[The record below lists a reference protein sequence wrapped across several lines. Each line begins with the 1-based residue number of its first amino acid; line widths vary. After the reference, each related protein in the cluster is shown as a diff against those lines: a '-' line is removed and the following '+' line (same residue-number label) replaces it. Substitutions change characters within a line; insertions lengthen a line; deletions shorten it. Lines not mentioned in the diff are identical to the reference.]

1 MIANLLEV
9 GRLAPGPSLRTWR
22 LVLFLTAFAA
32 LPIPC
37 YAQDSPPET
46 PDAPPGPLVA
56 LDRARDRVQTFFDQF
71 SNVACTESVTQIV
84 MGKNGKPAYRENS
97 AYDYQF
103 LATADG
109 DAVKVSESRNTRNP
123 SFRDPGRTLLITS
136 GFASILLVVH
146 PMYEGSYTFEP
157 AGEESIQGVT
167 LERIRFTP
175 VAGTTSPAALRL
187 RGKNYPLPL
196 SGTLWIDP
204 QNGVIARLEAQ
215 VDSSLSDLGL
225 SGMRSEVRY
234 VAHTFH
240 GPEETVWI
248 PESAVIDV
256 ETPHQHWRNL
266 HRFTDYKR
274 FNVDVHE
281 EIGQNQ

>member
-1 MIANLLEV
+1 VIL
-9 GRLAPGPSLRTWR
+9 S
-22 LVLFLTAFAA
+22 
-32 LPIPC
+32 IPC
-37 YAQDSPPET
+37 YAQDSAPAT
-46 PDAPPGPLVA
+46 PVAPAPLVA
-56 LDRARDRVQTFFDQF
+56 LDRARERVQTFFDQF

-109 DAVKVSESRNTRNP
+109 EAVKVSESRNTRNP
-123 SFRDPGRTLLITS
+123 SFRDPGRTLLITN

-146 PMYEGSYTFEP
+146 PMYQGSYTFEP
-157 AGEESIQGVT
+157 AGEESIEGVT
-167 LERIRFTP
+167 LEKIRFTP
-175 VAGTTSPAALRL
+175 VAGSTSPAALRL

-204 QNGVIARLEAQ
+204 RNGVIARLEAQ

-225 SGMRSEVRY
+225 SGLRSEVRY
-234 VAHTFH
+234 TAHTFH
-240 GPEETVWI
+240 GPEETMWI
-248 PESAVIDV
+248 PESAAIDV

>member
-1 MIANLLEV
+1 MIANLTKG
-9 GRLAPGPSLRTWR
+9 GRLATRLSRKTWR
-22 LVLFLTAFAA
+22 RVLFLAAFV
-32 LPIPC
+32 LLSIPC
-37 YAQDSPPET
+37 HAQDSPRDT
-46 PDAPPGPLVA
+46 PQVPGPLVA
-56 LDRARDRVQTFFDQF
+56 LDRARERMQTFFDQF
-71 SNVACTESVTQIV
+71 SNVACTESLTQIV
-84 MGKNGKPAYRENS
+84 VGKKGNLSYRENS

-103 LATADG
+103 LASSDG
-109 DAVKVSESRNTRNP
+109 DTVKVSESRNTRHP

-146 PMYEGSYTFEP
+146 PMYEASYTFEP

-167 LERIRFTP
+167 LEKIHFTP
-175 VAGTTSPAALRL
+175 VEGSTSPAALRL

-204 QNGVIARLEAQ
+204 RNGVIVKLEAQ
-215 VDSSLSDLGL
+215 VDSSLSDMGL
-225 SGMRSEVRY
+225 SAMRSEVRY
-234 VAHTFH
+234 AAHTFH
-240 GPEETVWI
+240 NPEETMWI
-248 PESAVIDV
+248 PESATIEV

-274 FNVDVHE
+274 FNVGIHE

>member
-1 MIANLLEV
+1 MMANLLEV
-9 GRLAPGPSLRTWR
+9 GRLAPGPSCRTWR
-22 LVLFLTAFAA
+22 RALFLTAFVI
-32 LPIPC
+32 LSIPC
-37 YAQDSPPET
+37 YAQDSAPAT
-46 PDAPPGPLVA
+46 PVAPAPLVA
-56 LDRARDRVQTFFDQF
+56 LDRARERVQTFFDQF

-103 LATADG
+103 LASSDG
-109 DAVKVSESRNTRNP
+109 DTVKISESRNTRHP
-123 SFRDPGRTLLITS
+123 SFRDPGRTLLITN

-146 PMYEGSYTFEP
+146 PMYQGSYTFEP
-157 AGEESIQGVT
+157 AGEESIEGVT
-167 LERIRFTP
+167 LEKIRFTP
-175 VAGTTSPAALRL
+175 VAGSTSPAALRL

-204 QNGVIARLEAQ
+204 RNGVIARLEAQ

-225 SGMRSEVRY
+225 SGLRSEVRY
-234 VAHTFH
+234 TAHTFH
-240 GPEETVWI
+240 GPEETMWI

>member
-1 MIANLLEV
+1 MIANLLPV
-9 GRLAPGPSLRTWR
+9 GNLATGTSLKTWR
-22 LVLFLTAFAA
+22 RVLCLAAFAA
-32 LPIPC
+32 LSIPV
-37 YAQDSPPET
+37 YAQDSPSA
-46 PDAPPGPLVA
+46 APVVAGPLVA
-56 LDRARDRVQTFFDQF
+56 LQRARERMQTFFDQF

-84 MGKNGKPAYRENS
+84 VGKKGKLAYRENS

-103 LATADG
+103 LATSEG
-109 DAVKVSESRNTRNP
+109 DTVKVSESRNTRKP

-167 LERIRFTP
+167 LEKIRFSP
-175 VAGTTSPAALRL
+175 VAGSTSPAALRL

-204 QNGVIARLEAQ
+204 QNGVIVKLEAQ
-215 VDSSLSDLGL
+215 VDSSLSDMGL

-234 VAHTFH
+234 AAHTFH
-240 GPEETVWI
+240 NPDETMWI

-274 FNVDVHE
+274 FNVGIHE
-281 EIGQNQ
+281 EIGQNR

>member
-1 MIANLLEV
+1 L
-9 GRLAPGPSLRTWR
+9 S
-22 LVLFLTAFAA
+22 
-32 LPIPC
+32 IPC

-56 LDRARDRVQTFFDQF
+56 LDRARERVQTFFDQF

-109 DAVKVSESRNTRNP
+109 EAVKVSESRNTRNP
-123 SFRDPGRTLLITS
+123 SFRDPGRTLLITN

-146 PMYEGSYTFEP
+146 PMYQASYTFEP

-167 LERIRFTP
+167 VEKIRFTP

-204 QNGVIARLEAQ
+204 QNGVIAKLEAQ

-234 VAHTFH
+234 TAHTFH
-240 GPEETVWI
+240 GPEETMWI

>member
-1 MIANLLEV
+1 MIANLLKV
-9 GRLAPGPSLRTWR
+9 GSLATEPSLKTWR
-22 LVLFLTAFAA
+22 RVLSLIAFAA
-32 LPIPC
+32 LSIPS
-37 YAQDSPPET
+37 YAQDSPPT
-46 PDAPPGPLVA
+46 APEVQGPLAA
-56 LDRARDRVQTFFDQF
+56 LDRARERVQTFFDQF

-84 MGKNGKPAYRENS
+84 MGKNGKLAYRENS

-103 LATADG
+103 LATSDG
-109 DAVKVSESRNTRNP
+109 DSVKVSETRNTRKP
-123 SFRDPGRTLLITS
+123 SFRDPGRTLLITN

-146 PMYEGSYTFEP
+146 PMYEASYMFEP

-167 LERIRFTP
+167 LEKIRFTP
-175 VAGTTSPAALRL
+175 VAGSTSPAALRL

-204 QNGVIARLEAQ
+204 QNGIIVKMEAQ

-225 SGMRSEVRY
+225 SGLRSEVRY
-234 VAHTFH
+234 AAHTFH
-240 GPEETVWI
+240 SPDETMWI
-248 PESAVIDV
+248 PESAMIDV

-274 FNVDVHE
+274 FNVGIHE
-281 EIGQNQ
+281 EIGQSQ